1 MDVNVR
7 NVRAVREALEEI
19 IEVLELR
26 DRHTNEP
33 IRVPEDIAPEPLYKQ
48 MREAV
53 RLVDFS
59 IDSFTIETER
69 MITAYLQMM
78 KAEESP
84 EEPIKEISEEAEK
97 PKPTKQ
103 RVTPKIRKIVS
114 KESDGVDD
122 RFKVDQTPWAVE
134 FEEYSRFHAVIQI
147 LMTTP
152 EIDVKN
158 GSILADKMFADSTN
172 SKSNLKQMM
181 WHFRIARRV
190 LEIIRNFEK
199 RQEYES

>member
-1 MDVNVR
+1 MNVR
-7 NVRAVREALEEI
+7 NVRAVRDALEEV
-19 IEVLELR
+19 IEVLELK
-26 DRHTNEP
+26 DRHTDEP
-33 IRVPEDIAPEPLYKQ
+33 VRVPHDIAPEPLYKQ

-59 IDSFTIETER
+59 IDSFTAETER

-78 KAEESP
+78 KAEEFP

-134 FEEYSRFHAVIQI
+134 YEEYSRFHAVIQI
-147 LMTTP
+147 LLTTP

-158 GSILADKMFADSTN
+158 GSILADKMFAESTN
-172 SKSNLKQMM
+172 SKPNIKQTM
-181 WHFRIARRV
+181 WHFRIARRIM
-190 LEIIRNFEK
+190 EILTHFEK
-199 RQEYES
+199 RQKI